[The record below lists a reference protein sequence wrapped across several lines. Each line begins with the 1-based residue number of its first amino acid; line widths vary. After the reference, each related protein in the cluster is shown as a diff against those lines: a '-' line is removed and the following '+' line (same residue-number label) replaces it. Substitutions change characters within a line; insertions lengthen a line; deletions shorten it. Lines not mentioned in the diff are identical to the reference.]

1 MILLDLKF
9 GKEGA
14 GAVMGG
20 GSSGGGGESRSAV
33 LRLMRQVS
41 NSRFKIRRA
50 QVIQMGEESRD
61 TNKKISAPL
70 IYSKLIT

>member
-1 MILLDLKF
+1 MIFLDLKF

-14 GAVMGG
+14 GAVFGG
-20 GSSGGGGESRSAV
+20 GSSGSGGESRSAL

-41 NSRFKIRRA
+41 NSRFEIGPT

-61 TNKKISAPL
+61 SNKKISAPL
-70 IYSKLIT
+70 IYS